1 MTKVEILL
9 DKYRSTVATDSK
21 KARYFIRQLDYKE
34 NFYFLNY
41 IAQTYLDEAIF
52 EEAGK
57 DKMRKEM
64 NFRKW
69 RMAEKYIIE
78 ALKLIRIMQK
88 FFILWEELENR
99 ISMQEYSRG
108 KDFAKELINDAKFE
122 LYRLYRY
129 FSLVLHQ

>member
-99 ISMQEYSRG
+99 IFKMMLR
-108 KDFAKELINDAKFE
+108 FT
-122 LYRLYRY
+122 
-129 FSLVLHQ
+129 VLKN